1 MDIYENNDPGLTP
14 ESSEQTPPELTE
26 VSQSMPLSP
35 LDDTPDESNLQECPP
50 TCEEPKAADEK
61 PKKKRGRRVWKI
73 LLPCIVAIALVI
85 SSCGI
90 TAFCVNGI
98 WQYRNAQ
105 TIQALNYLY
114 DQIQGLKEQIK
125 DNSYTGNGNS
135 ISGSPNTG
143 VDGGMTPGQVYAQ
156 CVDSVVAIVATTTSG
171 TSSGSGFILS
181 ADGYILTNYHV
192 VENATSLTVTTD
204 SGTEYP
210 AVPVGYDDRNDIALI
225 RIEAQ
230 DLPYVT
236 LGSSDDL
243 IVGDQV
249 VAIGNPLGELTST
262 LTVGYISAKERDVT
276 TDGTVINMLQTDAAI
291 NAGNSGGPLFNMKG
305 EVVGIIT
312 AKYSGSTS
320 SGASI
325 EGIGFAIPIDDV
337 TEKIQQIKDYG
348 YVSTPYMGVSVDNR
362 NAGVGAYV
370 VSVETDGGAYAAGIR
385 AGDIIMALGDHQ
397 VTSVEYLTKAL
408 KNFKVGDT
416 TTVTVLR
423 GRKLVD
429 LTITLAEKPRASQ
442 PTSSET
448 LPSDTTQTPSNDSI
462 FPDWWDDFFGFGG

>member
-1 MDIYENNDPGLTP
+1 MDIYENNDLGLAPETSEQPSPEPAEVPLPIPTSPLADTP
-14 ESSEQTPPELTE
+14 EE
-26 VSQSMPLSP
+26 VIP
-35 LDDTPDESNLQECPP
+35 QECETVCEKP
-50 TCEEPKAADEK
+50 TETIET
-61 PKKKRGRRVWKI
+61 PKKKRGRKVWKI
-73 LLPCIVAIALVI
+73 LLPCILATALVI

-98 WQYRNAQ
+98 WQYRNAKI
-105 TIQALNYLY
+105 TQALNYLY
-114 DQIQGLKEQIK
+114 DQIQDLQEQIK
-125 DNSYTGNGNS
+125 DNSFTGNGNS

-143 VDGGMTPGQVYAQ
+143 VDGGMTPGQVYAN
-156 CVDSVVAIVATTTSG
+156 CVDSVVAIVATSTTGS
-171 TSSGSGFILS
+171 SSGSGFILS

-192 VENATSLTVTTD
+192 VENATNLTVTTGD
-204 SGTEYP
+204 GTEYP
-210 AVPVGYDDRNDIALI
+210 AVPVGFDDRNDIALI

-230 DLPYVT
+230 DLPCVT

-337 TEKIQQIKDYG
+337 TGKIQQIKENG

-362 NAGVGAYV
+362 NSGVGAYV
-370 VSVETDGGAYAAGIR
+370 VSVESDGSAYAAGIR

-429 LTITLAEKPRASQ
+429 LTITLAEKPRTTQ

-448 LPSDTTQTPSNDSI
+448 PSSSQSPSNDNNT
-462 FPDWWDDFFGFGG
+462 PNWWDNFFGNGG

>member
-1 MDIYENNDPGLTP
+1 MDNYENNDPGLTP
-14 ESSEQTPPELTE
+14 ESSEQTPPEPVE
-26 VSQSMPLSP
+26 VPQPTPLSP
-35 LDDTPDESNLQECPP
+35 LVDTPEEVRPQECEVP
-50 TCEEPKAADEK
+50 CEEPKEPIEK
-61 PKKKRGRRVWKI
+61 PKKKRGKKVWKI
-73 LLPCIVAIALVI
+73 LLPCLLSIVLVV

-98 WQYRNAQ
+98 WQYRNAKTTQ
-105 TIQALNYLY
+105 SLNQLY
-114 DQIQGLKEQIK
+114 AQIQDLQEQIK

-156 CVDSVVAIVATTTSG
+156 CVDSVVAIVATTTTG

-192 VENATSLTVTTD
+192 VENATSLTVTTGD
-204 SGTEYP
+204 GAEHP
-210 AVPVGYDDRNDIALI
+210 AVPVGFDDRNDIALI

-230 DLPYVT
+230 DLPCVI

-337 TEKIQQIKDYG
+337 TEKIQQLKDHG

-362 NAGVGAYV
+362 NAGIGAYV
-370 VSVETDGGAYAAGIR
+370 VSVESDGSAYAAGVR

-429 LTITLAEKPRASQ
+429 LTITLAEKPRSTQ
-442 PTSSET
+442 PTPSET

-462 FPDWWDDFFGFGG
+462 FPDWWDNFFGFGG

>member
-1 MDIYENNDPGLTP
+1 MDIYENNDLGLAPETSEQP
-14 ESSEQTPPELTE
+14 SPEPAEVPLPIPTSPLAETQEEVIPQECESS
-26 VSQSMPLSP
+26 
-35 LDDTPDESNLQECPP
+35 C
-50 TCEEPKAADEK
+50 EK
-61 PKKKRGRRVWKI
+61 PTETIEKPQKKRGKKVWKI
-73 LLPCIVAIALVI
+73 LLPCLLSIVLVA

-90 TAFCVNGI
+90 TAFCINNS
-98 WQYRNAQ
+98 WQQRDVKISQ
-105 TIQALNYLY
+105 TLNQLY
-114 DQIQGLKEQIK
+114 TQIQDLQEQIK

-143 VDGGMTPGQVYAQ
+143 VDGGMTPGQVYAN
-156 CVDSVVAIVATTTSG
+156 CVDSVVAIVATSTTGS
-171 TSSGSGFILS
+171 SSGSGFILS

-192 VENATSLTVTTD
+192 VENATNLTVTTGD
-204 SGTEYP
+204 GTEYP
-210 AVPVGYDDRNDIALI
+210 AVPVGFDDRNDIALI

-230 DLPYVT
+230 DLPCVT

-337 TEKIQQIKDYG
+337 TGKIQQIKENG

-362 NAGVGAYV
+362 NSGVGAYV
-370 VSVETDGGAYAAGIR
+370 VSVESDGSAYAAGIR

-429 LTITLAEKPRASQ
+429 LTITLAEKPRTTQ

-448 LPSDTTQTPSNDSI
+448 PSSSQSPSNDNNT
-462 FPDWWDDFFGFGG
+462 PNWWDNFFGNGG